1 MILGDRAIINT
12 GLPNFYRMTDTSF
25 GVVTLI
31 QCLRVFPEKSSVMII
46 LKSFHFKVRSPM
58 A

>member
-12 GLPNFYRMTDTSF
+12 TLPNFYLVTDTSF

-31 QCLRVFPEKSSVMII
+31 QYLRVFPEKLSVLIT
-46 LKSFHFKVRSPM
+46 LKLFHFGVISPM